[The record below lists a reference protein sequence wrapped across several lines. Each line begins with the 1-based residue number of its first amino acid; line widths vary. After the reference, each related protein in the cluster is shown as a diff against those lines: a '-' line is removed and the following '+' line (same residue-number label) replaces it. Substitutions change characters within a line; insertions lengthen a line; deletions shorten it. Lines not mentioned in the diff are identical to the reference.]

1 MAKKLTLD
9 DVNTILK
16 SPYKDVVETLLALV
30 KLDNREKQIIDMFYF
45 QGLKQKEISDSLG
58 IAERTI
64 QYILKRIRIKLL
76 KVWNNNATAM
86 SLVKIFNKK

>member
-1 MAKKLTLD
+1 MPKKLTID
-9 DVNTILK
+9 DVNVILK
-16 SPYKDVVETLLALV
+16 SPYKDITEVLLDLV
-30 KLDNREKQIIDMFYF
+30 KLNNREKQIIDLYYF
-45 QGLKQKEISDSLG
+45 QGLKQKEIAEKIG

-64 QYILKRIRIKLL
+64 QYNLKVIREKLL